1 MDRKHGLV
9 FQDLDSRPAP
19 LDSAFRR
26 PSIAEF
32 FGSDEDG
39 GAGAGFRLGLSP
51 RAAPSCAPVGAEP
64 ARPAL
69 MRRTSSVKITKQSL
83 ATILSDE
90 EQHVLKKAMEK
101 LHTVEGDF
109 IIDVDA
115 NFLEPDQTPH
125 MEAPAEKAKEPD
137 LGAASTAAAISRLR
151 SERSVRLEAEAPAT
165 QPGSGISRSMSRGPP
180 DAQTFS
186 GHYAQPSFRDD
197 AGQAD
202 PRALE
207 LSPEAP
213 RSQPSPAPLVSCLS
227 ASREGASSPA
237 TSTRA
242 PPKRLGARPNELEP
256 RAPNLELTP
265 AVTPAPKPARVKVE
279 PPADGANKCG
289 APFGANLKRPQGT
302 PRRQLT
308 GLGRASSATR
318 LTSEPGSSD
327 VAAQAA
333 GDSQG
338 KLVQFL

>member
-1 MDRKHGLV
+1 
-9 FQDLDSRPAP
+9 
-19 LDSAFRR
+19 
-26 PSIAEF
+26 
-32 FGSDEDG
+32 
-39 GAGAGFRLGLSP
+39 
-51 RAAPSCAPVGAEP
+51 
-64 ARPAL
+64 

-115 NFLEPDQTPH
+115 NFFEPDQTPH

-165 QPGSGISRSMSRGPP
+165 QPGSVQALSRSMSRGPP
-180 DAQTFS
+180 AVQTFF
-186 GHYAQPSFRDD
+186 GLFAQPSFREKPKLDETPDETSDKTPD

-207 LSPEAP
+207 LLREAP
-213 RSQPSPAPLVSCLS
+213 RSQPPPAPLARSLS
-227 ASREGASSPA
+227 ASREIAPSPA
-237 TSTRA
+237 TPT
-242 PPKRLGARPNELEP
+242 RLGARPIELEP
-256 RAPNLELTP
+256 RAPNLELTL
-265 AVTPAPKPARVKVE
+265 AVTPAPKPAR
-279 PPADGANKCG
+279 
-289 APFGANLKRPQGT
+289 ANLKRVV

-308 GLGRASSATR
+308 G

-338 KLVQFL
+338 KPVQFL